1 MSLSILLQLKDL
13 RKIAKDF
20 GEDIPDEDLSA
31 MIDECKQSFL
41 PQNLNKHSL
50 SDVDNCSWTLGTL
63 VQLPCLKN
71 QVNWDDA

>member
-1 MSLSILLQLKDL
+1 MSLSTLLQLKDL

-41 PQNLNKHSL
+41 PHSQNEHS
-50 SDVDNCSWTLGTL
+50 SANVDNCS
-63 VQLPCLKN
+63 
-71 QVNWDDA
+71 